1 MKSIARFAV
10 NNPVTV
16 LMLVLAIILLGFIS
30 FGKLGTDLF
39 PDLNTPK
46 IYIELKAGEKPP
58 EEIEKNYVDQI
69 ESLAM
74 RQSDVTSVSSV
85 SRGGSAVITVEYAW
99 NKDMDE
105 AFLDLQKELS
115 SFSQNSDLEDFTISQ
130 YDPNASPVMIVAL
143 RNERIE
149 NMDELRKVAEN
160 YVRNELV
167 RIEGVADV
175 RIVGKEESEVVIE
188 TSKYLLE
195 SFGLTTD
202 AIAAQIM
209 NYNRNVSG
217 GSIVDMGTKYVV
229 KGVSV
234 LESADDLRNIIV
246 GFKSPAPSGSGPAS
260 SSGLT
265 AGQTAGRTAGQTAS
279 GIRVPVYLRD
289 VASISFENKDPENIV
304 TINGERCIGLSIY
317 KEPKFNTVDVVES
330 LTDAFDQLGK
340 ALPGYEFTKVL
351 DQGTYIKNSIG
362 EVKNTLII
370 GIFLAVLVL
379 YVFLRRIGVTLVISL
394 AIPISIIATFNLM
407 YFSDL
412 TLNIMTLGGLA
423 LGAGMLVDN
432 AIVVLENITRNREE
446 GMPMKEAII
455 TGTSQVGGAIAAS
468 TITTIVVFLPIVYL
482 KDASSEMFRD
492 QAWTV
497 AFALISSLVVAMLVI
512 PMLVSTLLPSEK
524 KKSIASGALKFTG
537 YGKFLGRILDK
548 RITVILLSVVM
559 LGAAALLFPKLGSE
573 FMPRSESAEFTVR
586 LKLPEGTSLER
597 TNNTAVRTEEI
608 IKSLLAGK
616 VRLIYTQSGSDNT
629 SSLSLASESGGEN
642 TASLKVIMQEEFA
655 SETEQAISRVQSYLG
670 TIPGMEVSFSREET
684 ALQSS
689 LGTTESPFALEISG
703 KDFAEMERI
712 LRESET
718 LLKESKGLY
727 NITTSLDEGTPE
739 VQVEI
744 DRFKTS
750 YYGVTVESVVNQV
763 RGYLQGASAGNF
775 EKDGELKDITIKLG
789 DLSLNQLKDLIITA
803 GNVKVP
809 LSEIAGISTITSPR
823 EITRRNQSRTCYIY
837 AMADKDQPFDKVIRE
852 AGLSLRSVPLPSD
865 YKMDFTGE
873 ELKRRES
880 MSNLTFAL
888 VLSIVLVFMV
898 LASQFESIIQPFMV
912 MLTIPLAGVG
922 TIITFFIL
930 GKPLNMMAYIGIIM
944 LAGIAVNNA
953 ILLIDRINQLR
964 EEGTPKRDAIILA
977 GSQRIRPILMTSL
990 TTILALIP
998 LTIGLG
1004 ESASLRSP
1012 MALAVIGG
1020 LFSSTLLTLIVIPC
1034 VYWVFDSFSEK
1045 LTGSRK
1051 TNNELIKKA

>member
-1 MKSIARFAV
+1 MKAIARFAV

-16 LMLVLAIILLGFIS
+16 LMFVLAIILLGFIS

-46 IYIELKAGEKPP
+46 IYVELKAGEKPP

-74 RQSDVTSVSSV
+74 RQSDVSSVSSV
-85 SRGGSAVITVEYAW
+85 SRGGTAVITVEYSW

-130 YDPNASPVMIVAL
+130 YDPNASPVMIVGL
-143 RNERIE
+143 RNPRIE

-188 TSKYLLE
+188 TNKYLLE

-234 LESADDLRNIIV
+234 LEDTEDLQNIIV
-246 GFKSPAPSGSGPAS
+246 GFKTPAAAVSGQSV
-260 SSGLT
+260 
-265 AGQTAGRTAGQTAS
+265 AGQAAGNASAGE
-279 GIRVPVYLRD
+279 RVPVYLRD
-289 VASISFENKDPENIV
+289 VARIAFENKDPENIV

-317 KEPKFNTVDVVES
+317 KEPKFNTVDAVES
-330 LTDAFDQLGK
+330 LTKAFDQLGK
-340 ALPGYEFTKVL
+340 ALPGYEFVKVL
-351 DQGTYIKNSIG
+351 DQGTYIRDSIG
-362 EVKNTLII
+362 EVKNTLLL
-370 GIFLAVLVL
+370 GIFLAVIVL

-446 GMPMKEAII
+446 GMPVKEAII
-455 TGTSQVGGAIAAS
+455 TGTAQVGGAITAS
-468 TITTIVVFLPIVYL
+468 TLTTIVVFLPIVYL
-482 KDASSEMFRD
+482 RDASSEMFRD

-497 AFALISSLVVAMLVI
+497 AFALISSLIVAMLVI
-512 PMLVSTLLPSEK
+512 PMLVSTLLSSEK
-524 KKSIASGALKFTG
+524 KKTVSAKALNFTG
-537 YGKFLGRILDK
+537 FGKYLDRILEK
-548 RITVILLSVVM
+548 RKLVILLSI
-559 LGAAALLFPKLGSE
+559 LILAASGFLVPRLGSE
-573 FMPRSESAEFTVR
+573 FMPRSESAEFTVKLR
-586 LKLPEGTSLER
+586 LPEGTSLER

-608 IKSLLAGK
+608 ISSLLGEK
-616 VRLIYTQSGSDNT
+616 VRLIYTQSGSDNN
-629 SSLSLASESGGEN
+629 SSLSLTAGSKGEN
-642 TASLKVIMQEEFA
+642 TASLKVILKDEFA
-655 SETEQAISRVQSYLG
+655 FETENAISQVQAYLG
-670 TIPGMEVSFSREET
+670 TIPDIEVSFSREET

-689 LGTTESPFALEISG
+689 LGTTEAPFALEISG
-703 KDFAEMERI
+703 KDFPEMERI
-712 LRESET
+712 LRESESI
-718 LLKESKGLY
+718 LKENKGLS

-739 VQVEI
+739 VEVEI

-750 YYGVTVESVVNQV
+750 YYGVTVESVINQIK
-763 RGYLQGASAGNF
+763 GYLQGASAGTF

-789 DLSLNQLKDLIITA
+789 DISLSQLNDLIITA

-809 LSEIAGISTITSPR
+809 LSEIARVRTITSPR
-823 EITRRNQSRTCYIY
+823 EITRRNQSRTAYIY
-837 AMADKDQPFDKVIRE
+837 AMTGKDQPLDKIIRE
-852 AGLSLRSVPLPSD
+852 AEASLGSVALPSD
-865 YKMDFTGE
+865 YKLEFTGE

-888 VLSIVLVFMV
+888 ILSLVLVFMV
-898 LASQFESIIQPFMV
+898 LASQFESIIQPFVV

-922 TIITFFIL
+922 TVLTFFIL

-953 ILLIDRINQLR
+953 IILIDRINQLR
-964 EEGTPKRDAIILA
+964 ESGTPKREAIVQA
-977 GSQRIRPILMTSL
+977 GAQRIRPILMTSL
-990 TTILALIP
+990 TTILALVP
-998 LTIGLG
+998 LTIGIG

-1020 LFSSTLLTLIVIPC
+1020 LFSSTILTLIVIPC
-1034 VYWVFDSFSEK
+1034 VYWVFDSFSD
-1045 LTGSRK
+1045 LVTGRRKISREI
-1051 TNNELIKKA
+1051 TNKA